1 MQPNKK
7 QKTHHDTIVEFKRSI
22 KPKSRLLLTP
32 DVPLIFGSYVKV
44 ILHTTCLLALLTLFF
59 GIYMA
64 VSKEINERFD
74 QDVKFLEN
82 VISVCRQK
90 YTGNH
95 CSHPDLAP
103 FLKPYCNEWKQCA
116 ERDPAM
122 IGRAKIATRIF
133 GELVNGLVESLTL
146 KSMIGICL
154 LAFGSFMLSSLA
166 F

>member
-103 FLKPYCNEWKQCA
+103 FLKPYCNEWKQY
-116 ERDPAM
+116 PLYT
-122 IGRAKIATRIF
+122 AKIATRIF